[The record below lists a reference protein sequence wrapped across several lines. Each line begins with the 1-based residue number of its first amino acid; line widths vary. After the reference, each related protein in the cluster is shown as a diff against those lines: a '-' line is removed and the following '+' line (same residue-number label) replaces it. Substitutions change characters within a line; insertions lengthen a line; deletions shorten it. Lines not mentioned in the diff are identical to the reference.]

1 MSQDQWTAVD
11 QYIDDTFALTDAA
24 LSGAIAE
31 SQAAG
36 LPAIQVSA
44 PQGRFM
50 QLLLRAMG
58 AKRVLEIGT
67 LGGYSAIWMARAL
80 PADGKLVT
88 LELDPKHADVAR
100 GNLARA
106 GLDRVAEV
114 RLGKALDSLAA
125 LAGERAAPF
134 DLAFIDADKPTMPDY
149 LDWCVKLVRPGGLII
164 ADNVVRAG
172 AVVQADSADAAVQGV
187 RRMHERIASH
197 PELTATTLQTVG
209 AKGYDGFT
217 LIQVAAR

>member
-11 QYIDDTFALTDAA
+11 QYIDDTFALTDDA
-24 LSGAIAE
+24 LSAAIAE

-88 LELDPKHADVAR
+88 LELDAKHADVAR
-100 GNLARA
+100 RNLARA

-125 LAGERAAPF
+125 LVAEGVASF

-149 LDWCVKLVRPGGLII
+149 LDWSVKLVRPGGLIV
-164 ADNVVRAG
+164 ADNVVREG
-172 AVVQADSADAAVQGV
+172 AVVQADSADTAVQGV
-187 RRMHERIASH
+187 RKMHERIAAN
-197 PELTATTLQTVG
+197 PKLTATTLQTVG

-217 LIQVAAR
+217 LIQVAGK